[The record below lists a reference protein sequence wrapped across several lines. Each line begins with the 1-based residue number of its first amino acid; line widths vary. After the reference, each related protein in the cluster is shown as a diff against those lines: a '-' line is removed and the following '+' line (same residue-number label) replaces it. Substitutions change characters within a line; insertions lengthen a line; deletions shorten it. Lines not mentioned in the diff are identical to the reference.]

1 MIEIK
6 GGEGAVIGGVGSDT
20 CQHNP
25 PMKAVNTNAENQDY
39 LLEVMKVYHLLQNKI
54 IYGRDGMG
62 GRR

>member
-25 PMKAVNTNAENQDY
+25 PMKAVKHECRESGLSFGSNEGVSSTSKQD
-39 LLEVMKVYHLLQNKI
+39 HLWEGWD
-54 IYGRDGMG
+54 GRS
-62 GRR
+62 